1 MNRTTFNTICNAIID
16 NIEGGYYNPSYYEQ
30 YPDKFAGYE
39 ISGETM
45 YGLDRRNGG
54 NTVNNS
60 ESGKKFW
67 AIVDTAFKNGKNN
80 VKWWGD
86 KADGKKYVSAEIG
99 KQLRPL
105 AWDII
110 FMLFNANAKFLN
122 EKALKAVLSDKKLL
136 TQFIYA
142 CWNGSGHFKTFAEIM
157 NKAFAEGKSNAE
169 IYDLIQQQ
177 RRKINRFFALGADKL
192 DKVVGMLKGNFWLWA
207 IGIAVTVFGI
217 FAFSK
222 NSKTDTE

>member
-1 MNRTTFNTICNAIID
+1 MTRNEFNKICDAIID
-16 NIEGGYYNPSYYEQ
+16 NIEGGYYNPSYYQQKPE
-30 YPDKFAGYE
+30 KFAGYE

-45 YGLDRRNGG
+45 YGLDRANGG

-67 AIVDTAFKNGKNN
+67 AIIDTAFKNGKNN
-80 VKWWGD
+80 INYWGD
-86 KADGKKYVSAEIG
+86 KADGKKYVSADVG

-105 AWDII
+105 AWNII
-110 FMLFNANAKFLN
+110 YSLFNTNSKFLN
-122 EKALKAVLSDKKLL
+122 DKALKAVLNDKKLL

-142 CWNGSGHFKTFAEIM
+142 CWNGSGHFKTFADIM

-192 DKVVGMLKGNFWLWA
+192 DKVVSMLNSN
-207 IGIAVTVFGI
+207 GITQPA
-217 FAFSK
+217 SK
-222 NSKTDTE
+222 S

>member
-1 MNRTTFNTICNAIID
+1 MTRNEFNKICDAIID
-16 NIEGGYYNPSYYEQ
+16 NIEGGYYNPSYYQQNPE
-30 YPDKFAGYE
+30 KFAGYE

-45 YGLDRRNGG
+45 YGLDRANGG

-67 AIVDTAFKNGKNN
+67 AIIDTAFKNGKNN
-80 VKWWGD
+80 LNYWGD
-86 KADGKKYVSAEIG
+86 KADGKKYVSAEVG

-110 FMLFNANAKFLN
+110 YSLFNTNAKFLN
-122 EKALKAVLSDKKLL
+122 DKALKAVLNDKKLL

-142 CWNGSGHFKTFAEIM
+142 CWNGSGHFKTFADIM
-157 NKAFAEGKSNAE
+157 NKAFAEGKSNAQ

-192 DKVVGMLKGNFWLWA
+192 DRVVGMLKGNFWLWA
-207 IGIAVTVFGI
+207 IGIAVTVVGI
-217 FAFSK
+217 IAFSN
-222 NSKTDTE
+222 NSKSE

>member
-1 MNRTTFNTICNAIID
+1 MTRNDFNTICNAIID
-16 NIEGGYYNPSYYEQ
+16 NIEGGYYNPSYYQQNPE
-30 YPDKFAGYE
+30 KFAGYE

-45 YGLDRRNGG
+45 YGLDRANGG
-54 NTVNNS
+54 NTVTNS

-67 AIVDTAFKNGKNN
+67 QIVDTAFAKGINN
-80 VKWWGD
+80 LNYWGD

-99 KQLRPL
+99 RQLRPL

-110 FMLFNANAKFLN
+110 YMLFNANAKFLT

-142 CWNGSGHFKTFAEIM
+142 CWNGSGHFKTFADIM
-157 NKAFAEGKSNAE
+157 NKAFAEGKSNAQ
-169 IYDLIQQQ
+169 IYDLIQNQ

-192 DKVVGMLKGNFWLWA
+192 DKVVSMLKSNIWLWVV
-207 IGIAVTVFGI
+207 GIAVTVVGI
-217 FAFSK
+217 FAFSN
-222 NSKTDTE
+222 NSKSE